1 MSYRFFLVSVDLFK
15 LPCFIRWRAPAN
27 YRGRSEA
34 QMAPVGFLDGDFLE
48 SFLDYPAG
56 SQEVERVMKGRN
68 EAEKLNTTY
77 GELRSILESLRSTH
91 E

>member
-1 MSYRFFLVSVDLFK
+1 
-15 LPCFIRWRAPAN
+15 
-27 YRGRSEA
+27 
-34 QMAPVGFLDGDFLE
+34 MAPVGFLDGDFVE